1 MKGLSPFSR
10 HYGLECQKSKSLQL
24 LLALDAVYP
33 SLGNVDDQRFV
44 LGFGWHASDVDFL
57 TPRMNP

>member
-1 MKGLSPFSR
+1 MKWLSPFGR
-10 HYGLECQKSKSLQL
+10 HDGLECQKSEILQL
-24 LLALDAVYP
+24 PLAPDAVFP
-33 SLGNVDDQRFV
+33 SLGDVDDQRFV